1 MTSPSQTFDFDQAV
15 ALQELSIGNYSGRT
29 HAAWLNMVGPFGG
42 ITAAVV
48 LQAVMQ
54 HPERLGNPVSL
65 TVNFC
70 AGVAEGA
77 FEIVT
82 KPARTNRST
91 QHWTIELTQ
100 ASQVVITATAVTA
113 LRRSTFSSVEVQ
125 MPALAIA
132 SSLPRAQPPALP
144 WTHRYDMRAIKGHL
158 PVVWDGSESD
168 TLTQM
173 WVRDV
178 QERNIDFV
186 SLTAIADSFF
196 PRVYLRRKTFVPIG
210 TVSMTVYFHTDAA
223 DLNAL
228 GSGFVLGQAT
238 AQCFFNGFFDQSAQ
252 LWSEAG
258 TLLATTH
265 QVVYFKE

>member
-1 MTSPSQTFDFDQAV
+1 
-15 ALQELSIGNYSGRT
+15 
-29 HAAWLNMVGPFGG
+29 MVGPFGG
-42 ITAAVV
+42 VTAAVM

-77 FEIVT
+77 FEVMA

-91 QHWTIELTQ
+91 QHWQMELVQ
-100 ASQVVITATAVTA
+100 AGEVVITATAVTA
-113 LRRSTFSSVEVQ
+113 VRRSTFSSNESP
-125 MPALAIA
+125 MPAVAAAHNLQ
-132 SSLPRAQPPALP
+132 RAQPPKLP
-144 WTHRYDMRAIKGHL
+144 WTQRYDMRSITGHL
-158 PVVWDGSESD
+158 PATWDGTEGD

-178 QERNIDFV
+178 QERAVDFA
-186 SLTAIADSFF
+186 SLTALADSFF

-210 TVSMTVYFHTDAA
+210 TVSMTVYFHADAA
-223 DLNAL
+223 ELAAL
-228 GSGFVLGQAT
+228 GSGFVLGQAK
-238 AQCFFNGFFDQSAQ
+238 AQCFFNGFFDQTAQ
-252 LWSEAG
+252 LWSGAG

-265 QVVYFKE
+265 QVVYYKE

>member
-1 MTSPSQTFDFDQAV
+1 MTQSTFDFDQAT
-15 ALQELSIGNYSGRT
+15 ALRSLSAGHYSGST

-42 ITAAVV
+42 ITAAVA

-54 HPERLGNPVSL
+54 HPDRLGNPVSL

-77 FEIVT
+77 FEVVA

-91 QHWTIELTQ
+91 QHWLIEL
-100 ASQVVITATAVTA
+100 SQTGEVVITATAVTA
-113 LRRSTFSSVEVQ
+113 TRRNTFSSNESS
-125 MPALAIA
+125 MPAVAA
-132 SSLPRAQPPALP
+132 AQSLQRAQPPKLP
-144 WTHRYDMRAIKGHL
+144 WTQRYDMRSITGHL
-158 PVVWDGSESD
+158 PAVWDGTEGD

-178 QERNIDFV
+178 QERSIDFV
-186 SLTAIADSFF
+186 SLTALADSFF

-210 TVSMTVYFHTDAA
+210 TVSMTVYFHADAA
-223 DLNAL
+223 ELCAL
-228 GSGFVLGQAT
+228 GRGFVLGQAK
-238 AQCFFNGFFDQSAQ
+238 AQCFFNGFFDQTAQ
-252 LWSEAG
+252 VWSEAG